1 MWSLA
6 VSRRVFKSAP
16 FLKKTYVKSAHKKLK
31 YPQNICLY
39 FNPHASSGSV
49 TYVVTPMIEW
59 LYAFN
64 LVSHT

>member
-6 VSRRVFKSAP
+6 FSSSGGFLNWSPFKKKICEKR
-16 FLKKTYVKSAHKKLK
+16 LKIEI
-31 YPQNICLY
+31 PPNICLY
-39 FNPHASSGSV
+39 FNPHTSSGSV